1 MSATVLA
8 VEGIA
13 KSFPGVQ
20 ALKGVSL
27 CLQRGEVLAVL
38 GENGAGKSTLM
49 KILAGLQ
56 KADAGKML
64 WQGKEV
70 HFSSASQAL
79 KAGIALIHQE
89 LNLSENLPAAANVF
103 LGREP
108 QRWGVLDR
116 GRMNR
121 MAQQLLDRLGFG
133 LPAETPVDGLS
144 PGKKQLIEIAKAL
157 ATDAQLLIMD
167 EPTASLS
174 EAETEKLFDVIRSL
188 QREGVS
194 IIYISHRLPEIERIA
209 DRVVVLR
216 DGENA
221 GELARGEIHHDA
233 MVRLMVGRSLS
244 DFYQHQSVPP
254 GAELLRVTGL
264 RTRAYPRH
272 EVHFS
277 LRAGELVGLAGLVGA
292 GRTEVLQA
300 LAGLMPAVAGEI
312 WLEDSVYQPSNPHDA
327 VERGVML
334 VPEDRKQQGLV
345 LDASVADNL
354 TLPSLTRMA
363 RFGFWRDFIQ
373 EKACADQQI
382 AAMQIK
388 VSHAGQL
395 ARQLSGGNQQKIVI
409 GKWLALGPKVLLL
422 DEPTRGIDVGA
433 KREIY
438 QWMETLVQQ
447 GIAVLFVSSD
457 LEEVLGLADRVLVM
471 HEGRLAGELSRENM
485 SQEAIMRLATGGEGS
500 FLQTEK

>member
-8 VEGIA
+8 VEGIV

-27 CLQRGEVLAVL
+27 TVARGEVLAVL

-56 KADAGKML
+56 QADAGKMM
-64 WQGKEV
+64 WQGREV

-79 KAGIALIHQE
+79 KAGIGLIHQE
-89 LNLSENLPAAANVF
+89 LNLSENLPAGANVF

-116 GRMNR
+116 RQMNAQ
-121 MAQQLLDRLGFG
+121 AQQLLDRLGFG
-133 LPAETPVDGLS
+133 LPAETAVDGLS

-174 EAETEKLFDVIRSL
+174 EAETQKLFEVIRGL

-194 IIYISHRLPEIERIA
+194 VIYISHRLPEIERIA
-209 DRVVVLR
+209 DRVTVLR

-221 GELARGEIHHDA
+221 GELGRGEIHHDA
-233 MVRLMVGRSLS
+233 MVRLMVGRELS
-244 DFYQHQSVPP
+244 DFYQHQSIEP
-254 GAELLRVTGL
+254 GPEIMSVRGL

-272 EVHFS
+272 EVSFT
-277 LRAGELVGLAGLVGA
+277 LRAGEVVGLAGLVGA
-292 GRTEVLQA
+292 GRTEILEA
-300 LAGLMPAVAGEI
+300 LAGLTPAVAAEI
-312 WLEDSVYQPSNPHDA
+312 SLDSQAYAPQAPYDA

-363 RFGFWRDFIQ
+363 RFGFWRDFSR
-373 EKACADQQI
+373 EKACADEQI

-388 VSHAGQL
+388 VSHAGQS

-433 KREIY
+433 KSEIY

-500 FLQTEK
+500 F

>member
-116 GRMNR
+116 GRMNL

-272 EVHFS
+272 ELHFS

-312 WLEDSVYQPSNPHDA
+312 WLEDSAYQPSNPHDA

-363 RFGFWRDFIQ
+363 RFGFWRDFTQ

-500 FLQTEK
+500 FLQTEI